1 MKLIVT
7 EKNTAARKIAEILG
21 SGKVKADSYYKI
33 PFYAFTNGG
42 GEQFVSIGLKGHI
55 LQLEYPPE
63 YSDWR
68 KVDPRELIDADLV
81 KAPSAKAVVNALKK
95 TAKEASRII
104 IATDYDREGELI
116 GLEALEL
123 ALEANPELAKHVK
136 RARYSALTAEE
147 IRHAFANTVELS
159 VPLAKAGEARQ
170 DIDLIWGATLTRY
183 ISLAT
188 SRLGSQFLSVGRV
201 QSPTLRLIVE
211 RELERRAFAPVPYWQ
226 VFADLT
232 AEAGPFAARHKTERF
247 QEQEAAQSALDQA
260 GSAKTGLVT
269 GVKTS
274 QKQLAPP
281 PPFNTTAYT
290 KAATALGFSAA
301 RAVRLAED
309 LYLAGYISYPRTDN
323 TIYPQS
329 LDLKEILRQLTA
341 SSDLKDHAG
350 ELLQREELKPTRGK
364 KETTDHPPIYP
375 AGVPKPGDVDEAQWK
390 IWQLVARRFLATLG
404 DAAVSETGRIDLDI
418 GGEPFMLSGSRIVDE
433 GWLAYYPYGRSKD
446 YEMPK
451 LKEGQQVQVIKV
463 FLESKE
469 TQPPGRYGQ
478 GRLIELME
486 QNGLGTKATRH
497 SILQTLY
504 DRGYIRN
511 TPAEPTETGI
521 SMIRA
526 LDTYASLITRP
537 EMTAELEKEMSDIA
551 ESRITREEVVQRS
564 RTLLHEAYEMME
576 KNKEALAGEIV
587 KGIQE
592 DKLVGACPNCG
603 KQLRV
608 IRSKRTKKRFVG
620 CEGYPECS
628 TTYPL
633 PQRGSI
639 MPTYKTC
646 PECGSPKIKVLTK
659 GRRPWELCI
668 DPDCPTKEEYK
679 LKKAQKQGAS

>member
-7 EKNTAARKIAEILG
+7 EKNTAAKKIAEILG
-21 SGKVKADSYYKI
+21 AGKVKAESYYKI
-33 PFYAFTNGG
+33 PFYVFANGG
-42 GEQFVSIGLKGHI
+42 GEEFVSIGLKGHI

-68 KVDPRELIDADLV
+68 KVEPRELIDADLV
-81 KAPSAKAVVNALKK
+81 KSPSAKSVVNALQK
-95 TAKEASRII
+95 AARQASRII

-123 ALEANPELAKHVK
+123 ALQANPKLAEHVK

-147 IRHAFANTVELS
+147 IRNAFTNTVELS
-159 VPLAKAGEARQ
+159 VPLAQAGEARQ

-201 QSPTLRLIVE
+201 QSPTLKLIVE
-211 RELERRAFAPVPYWQ
+211 RELERRAFVPVPYWQ
-226 VFADLT
+226 IFADLA
-232 AEAGPFAARHKTERF
+232 AEPGPFTARHKTERF
-247 QEQEAAQSALDQA
+247 QDKGAAETALGRA
-260 GSAKTGLVT
+260 RAAETGLVT
-269 GVKTS
+269 GVKTT
-274 QKQLAPP
+274 QKQLPPP
-281 PPFNTTAYT
+281 PPFNTTSYT

-323 TIYPQS
+323 TVYPES
-329 LDLKEILRQLTA
+329 LGLKEILGQL
-341 SSDLKDHAG
+341 SHSRELKSHAD
-350 ELLQREELKPTRGK
+350 ELLERGELKPSRGK
-364 KETTDHPPIYP
+364 KQTTDHPPIYP
-375 AGVPKPGDVDEAQWK
+375 VDVPKVGDIDEAQWK
-390 IWQLVARRFLATLG
+390 IWHLVARRFLATLG
-404 DAAVSETGRIDLDI
+404 DSAVSETGRIDLEI
-418 GGEPFMLSGSRIVDE
+418 GGEPFMLSGSRILEE

-446 YEMPK
+446 DEMPK
-451 LKEGQQVQVIKV
+451 LKQGEQVQVVKV
-463 FLESKE
+463 SLESKE

-511 TPAEPTETGI
+511 TPVEPTETGI

-526 LDTYASLITRP
+526 LDTYANLITRP
-537 EMTAELEKEMSDIA
+537 EMTARLETEMSDIA
-551 ESRITREEVVQRS
+551 ESKITREEVVQRS
-564 RTLLHEAYEMME
+564 RALLHDAYKMME
-576 KNKEALAGEIV
+576 NNKEALAGEIV

-646 PECGSPKIKVLTK
+646 PECGSPKIKVLNK

-679 LKKAQKQGAS
+679 LKRAQKEGAS

>member
-7 EKNTAARKIAEILG
+7 EKNTAAKKIAEILG
-21 SGKVKADSYYKI
+21 GGKVKADAYYKI
-33 PFYAFTNGG
+33 PFYAFANGG
-42 GEQFVSIGLKGHI
+42 GEEFVSIGLKGHI

-68 KVDPRELIDADLV
+68 KVEPRELIDADLV
-81 KAPSAKAVVNALKK
+81 KAPSAKSVVNALKK
-95 TAKEASRII
+95 TAKQASRIV

-123 ALEANPELAKHVK
+123 ALEANPELAGHVR

-147 IRHAFANTVELS
+147 IRSAFANTVDLS
-159 VPLAKAGEARQ
+159 VPLAQAGEARQ

-201 QSPTLRLIVE
+201 QSPTLKLIVE
-211 RELERRAFAPVPYWQ
+211 RELERRAFVPVPYWQ
-226 VFADLT
+226 IFADLA
-232 AEAGPFAARHKTERF
+232 AEAGPFTARHKTERF
-247 QEQEAAQSALDQA
+247 QDEAVAQSALDKAKSA
-260 GSAKTGLVT
+260 GAGLVT
-269 GVKTS
+269 GVKAT
-274 QKQLAPP
+274 QKKLPP
-281 PPFNTTAYT
+281 PAPFNTTAYT

-323 TIYPQS
+323 TVYPQS
-329 LDLKEILRQLTA
+329 LDLREILGQLA
-341 SSDLKDHAG
+341 GSKELKGHAAQ
-350 ELLQREELKPTRGK
+350 LLQRKELKPTRGK

-375 AGVPKPGDVDEAQWK
+375 VGVPAAGDIDEAQWK
-390 IWQLVARRFLATLG
+390 IWFLVARRFLATLG
-404 DAAVSETGRIDLDI
+404 DDAVSETSRIDLDI
-418 GGEPFMLSGSRIVDE
+418 GGEPFMRSGSRIVDE

-446 YEMPK
+446 EELPK
-451 LKEGQQVQVIKV
+451 LQEGQQVQVVKV
-463 FLESKE
+463 SLEAKE
-469 TQPPGRYGQ
+469 TQPPGRFGQ

-511 TPAEPTETGI
+511 TPTEPTETGI

-526 LDTYASLITRP
+526 LDTYANLITRP

-551 ESRITREEVVQRS
+551 ESKITREEVVQRS
-564 RTLLHEAYEMME
+564 RALLHEAYAMME

-592 DKLVGACPNCG
+592 DKLVGACPNCDR
-603 KQLRV
+603 QLRV

-679 LKKAQKQGAS
+679 IKKTQKQGAP